1 MNVGANPGEHTCA
14 LQPWVGQQGGNRM
27 RGAVQWMKARKEGKD
42 ATLEAG
48 EFLVR
53 PEWKNAQRGAN
64 ETKPGW

>member
-1 MNVGANPGEHTCA
+1 
-14 LQPWVGQQGGNRM
+14 M

-42 ATLEAG
+42 VTLEAG

-53 PEWKNAQRGAN
+53 PEWKNAQRGAS